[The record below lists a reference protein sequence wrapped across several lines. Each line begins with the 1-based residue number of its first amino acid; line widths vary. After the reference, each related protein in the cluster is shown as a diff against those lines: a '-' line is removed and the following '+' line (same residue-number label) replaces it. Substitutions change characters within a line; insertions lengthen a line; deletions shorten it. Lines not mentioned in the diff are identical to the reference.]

1 MFHKGTKAYSI
12 FTGTCPK
19 CQESQMYKNTN
30 PYNLPDLMKMHDHCE
45 NCGFT
50 YKIEPNF
57 FFGAMYVSYA
67 VSIIFGLLLFFISF
81 YGFRASIDHVFL
93 TIFIGLFAL
102 MPYITRLSRN
112 IYINIF
118 VSYDARKAFKGREAV

>member
-19 CQESQMYKNTN
+19 CQESNMYVNSN
-30 PYNLPDLMKMHDHCE
+30 PYVVTDLMKMHDHCSH
-45 NCGFT
+45 CGFT

-67 VSIIFGLLLFFISF
+67 VSIIIGLLLFFISF
-81 YGFRASIDHVFL
+81 YGFGASIEGVFI
-93 TIFIGLFAL
+93 TIAVGLFAL

-118 VSYDARKAFKGREAV
+118 VSYDATKARLKVS